1 MTEPKYKTFSI
12 RLTEGEH
19 RELKIL
25 AAELGLSIKALLLL
39 CIKKLKEE
47 QRDGK

>member
-1 MTEPKYKTFSI
+1 MTEKYKTFSI
-12 RLTEGEH
+12 RLSEDEH

-39 CIKKLKEE
+39 CVRRLREEKES
-47 QRDGK
+47 K